1 MSSLLI
7 LLWPR
12 GLLVSKI
19 SGGATIFGRFVLSGG
34 FNTIATYALYL
45 ILLGFFSYQ
54 ISYAVAYVS
63 GVILAYYLNSK
74 LVFKSNQG
82 LRSVLLFPLVYVIQY
97 IWNGFVLWV
106 AVEKFGVNSEF
117 ALLVVILLFVPVS
130 YFLSRKIFSANN
142 YK

>member
-1 MSSLLI
+1 MSK
-7 LLWPR
+7 
-12 GLLVSKI
+12 VSG
-19 SGGATIFGRFVLSGG
+19 SATVFGRFLLSGG

-45 ILLGFFSYQ
+45 FLLGFFSYQ

-74 LVFKSNQG
+74 LVFKSNRG
-82 LRSVLLFPLVYVIQY
+82 MRSVFLFPLVYVIQY

-106 AVEKFGVNSEF
+106 AVEKSGVNSEL
-117 ALLVVILLFVPVS
+117 ALLVVILLFIPVS
-130 YFLSRKIFSANN
+130 YFLSRKIFLTNN

>member
-1 MSSLLI
+1 M
-7 LLWPR
+7 
-12 GLLVSKI
+12 SKI
-19 SGGATIFGRFVLSGG
+19 SGSATIFGRFVLSGG

-45 ILLGFFSYQ
+45 VLLGFFSYQ

-82 LRSVLLFPLVYVIQY
+82 LRSVLLFPLVYVVQY

>member
-1 MSSLLI
+1 M
-7 LLWPR
+7 
-12 GLLVSKI
+12 SKI